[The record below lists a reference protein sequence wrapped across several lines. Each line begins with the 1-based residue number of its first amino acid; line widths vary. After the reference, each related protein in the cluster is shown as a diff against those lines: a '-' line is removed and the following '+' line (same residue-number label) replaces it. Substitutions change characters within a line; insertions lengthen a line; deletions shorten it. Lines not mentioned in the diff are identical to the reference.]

1 MTALSA
7 DETGRGGEEQLV
19 PLAREGAPG
28 IYYVTLQGPLD
39 TITIPRDRYDADI
52 RDGDDLYLA
61 PQAGEVLV
69 LRDGATVARIP
80 IAASGGVSTG

>member
-1 MTALSA
+1 M
-7 DETGRGGEEQLV
+7 
-19 PLAREGAPG
+19 PLTPEGAPG

-39 TITIPRDRYDADI
+39 TVSIPRDRYDADI

-69 LRDGATVARIP
+69 MRDGETVARIP
-80 IAASGGVSTG
+80 IAGGGGASSG